1 MRVQAVVRCGWVLA
15 ALLFLPMSASAQSA
29 ISGVVRDTTGAV
41 LPGVTIEAS
50 SPVLIEKTRA
60 AVSDASGL
68 YTIVDLRPGVYVV
81 TFSLSGFS
89 TLRREGVELP
99 TNFTMTLNADM
110 RVGALE
116 ESITVTGDTPVVDVQ
131 STQRTQVLTRDML
144 DSVPTARNY
153 SGLAALMPGV
163 RSSNTDVGGNQ
174 QMEQIYMTVRGSRQT
189 DTTIQVDG
197 MMLNSLMSD
206 GQVQAYF
213 SDAAQ
218 AEMSFQTSAVGADV
232 SGGGVR
238 INMIPKDG
246 GNTFSGSAFVGGTNG
261 SWQADNVTDELRAAG
276 LQSGDA
282 VAHIKD
288 YNFSFGGP
296 VMRDKLWF
304 FGSWRYISTN
314 EITANSF
321 KPDGSPAIED
331 QWIQNQM
338 LRMTW
343 QVSPRNKFSA
353 YQDRYPKFKGHELGA
368 FTEDDAS
375 RRRDNNHALYY
386 TAQAKWTSTVTSR
399 LLLEGGYSSNI
410 EYYTGLYQPGIAKER
425 GTPEWYSTV
434 GHYDIT
440 TLRQWEGI
448 MTPSTGNDPKRFVLS
463 GSGSYVTGAHSFK
476 SGVQW
481 SFGNSQI
488 DRDFNGDIL
497 QRYRNGVPADV
508 VVYNTPV
515 VAKETL
521 NADMGIYAQD
531 SWRIDRLTLNMGVRF
546 EYFNASIAEQ
556 AAAAGRFAP
565 QRAINEVPDMP
576 NWFDIAPRLGV
587 AYDLF
592 GDARTALKA
601 SFNRYMAGQALGFP
615 GRYNPL
621 ALLSET
627 RTWSDTNG
635 DDIAQDSEIGPK
647 INQRFG
653 EATASLRPA
662 DDFQREHDFEY
673 SVSVQHQIRS
683 GVALTAAWYR
693 RNTYEI
699 RRTDNLLVGLNDY
712 TAVPGFNP
720 ITGEPITFYNLNAAK
735 LGQVENVDFNST
747 DTDLRSRTYQGFEL
761 GGQAR
766 LGSRA
771 NFFGG
776 WTFDRL
782 TTVACDSRTDPNT
795 FRYCDQGDFGMPF
808 RHEFK
813 LAGSVTTFWD
823 IQANLAFQSYA
834 GLEQNTNWVIGRT
847 TRYPATCPAPCTPNA
862 LVIPNMTLATL
873 TPLSFVNGT
882 QSAQGVQLVQP
893 GTKFLPRHNQ
903 VDIGFRKLFRT
914 GKYTWSGQ
922 ADIFNVTN
930 MSTIKSANQTYGT
943 SLGTPLSILQPRTL
957 RLAMQM
963 RF

>member
-1 MRVQAVVRCGWVLA
+1 MRAQAVVKRGVLLV
-15 ALLFLPMSASAQSA
+15 ALLFLPAVASAQSA

-60 AVSDASGL
+60 AVTDASGL
-68 YTIVDLRPGVYVV
+68 YTIVDLRPGTYVV

-99 TNFTMTLNADM
+99 SNFTMTLNADL

-131 STQRTQVLTRDML
+131 STQRTQVLTREML
-144 DSVPTARNY
+144 DAVPTARNY

-197 MMLNSLMSD
+197 MMLNSLMND

-246 GNTFSGSAFVGGTNG
+246 GNMFSGSAFVGGTKG
-261 SWQADNVTDELRAAG
+261 SWQADNVTDELRARR
-276 LQSGDA
+276 LESGDA
-282 VAHIKD
+282 VAHITD
-288 YNFSFGGP
+288 FNFSLGGP
-296 VMRDKLWF
+296 IKKDKLWF
-304 FGSWRYISTN
+304 FGSWRRISTD
-314 EITANSF
+314 EVVANSF
-321 KPDGSPAIED
+321 KPDGSSAVED

-343 QVSPRNKFSA
+343 QVTPRNKFSA

-368 FTEDDAS
+368 FTEDDAT

-386 TAQAKWTSTVTSR
+386 TAQGKWTSTVTSR
-399 LLLEGGYSSNI
+399 FLLEGGYSSNV
-410 EYYTGLYQPGIAKER
+410 EYFTGLYQPGVAKER
-425 GTPEWYSTV
+425 FSPEWYSTV
-434 GHYDIT
+434 GHFDIT
-440 TLRQWEGI
+440 TTRQWEALN
-448 MTPSTGNDPKRFVLS
+448 TPSTGNDPKRFVLS

-488 DRDFNGDIL
+488 DRDFNGDLL
-497 QRYRNGVPADV
+497 QRYRLGVPDSV
-508 VVYNTPV
+508 IVYNTPV
-515 VAKETL
+515 VAKEHL

-531 SWRIDRLTLNMGVRF
+531 SWRIDRMTLNMGVRF
-546 EYFNASIAEQ
+546 EYFNASISEQ
-556 AAAAGRFAP
+556 TAGTGRFAP
-565 QRAINEVPDMP
+565 LRSISEVPDMP
-576 NWFDIAPRLGV
+576 SWSDVAPRLGV

-621 ALLSET
+621 ALRSET
-627 RTWSDTNG
+627 RTWRDTNG

-647 INQRFG
+647 IDQRFG
-653 EATASLRPA
+653 EAVATLRPDA
-662 DDFQREHDFEY
+662 DMKREYDLEY
-673 SVSVQHQIRS
+673 SFSVQHQVIPR
-683 GVALTAAWYR
+683 VAVTAAWYR
-693 RNTYEI
+693 RGTYNT

-712 TAVPGFNP
+712 AAVPAVNP
-720 ITGEPITFYNLNAAK
+720 LTGETYTLYNLNVAK
-735 LGQVENVDFNST
+735 RGQVESVDFNST
-747 DTDLRSRTYQGFEL
+747 EADLRSRTYQGFEF
-761 GGQAR
+761 GGTTR
-766 LGSRA
+766 IGRG

-782 TTVACDSRTDPNT
+782 TNVTCDSRSDPNT
-795 FRYCDQGDFGMPF
+795 SRHCDQAALGMPF

-813 LAGSVTTFWD
+813 VAGSYNLWYG
-823 IQANLAFQSYA
+823 IQANLALQSYA
-834 GLEQNTNWVIGRT
+834 GVERGVNWVISPT
-847 TRYPATCPAPCTPNA
+847 TRYAANCPGPCAPGA
-862 LVIPNMTLATL
+862 LVIPGMTLATL
-873 TPLSFVNGT
+873 TSR
-882 QSAQGVQLVQP
+882 LVEP
-893 GTKFLPRHNQ
+893 GTLFFDRLNQ
-903 VDIGFRKLFRT
+903 VDVGFRKLFRI
-914 GKYTWSGQ
+914 GKYQWSGQ
-922 ADIFNVTN
+922 ADIFNITN
-930 MSTIKSANQTYGT
+930 SNKVKTQNQTFGAN
-943 SLGTPLSILQPRTL
+943 LDQPLSILQPRTL
-957 RLAMQM
+957 RLAVQM
-963 RF
+963 KF